1 MLKNP
6 FSFYDFLGYL
16 FPGLVCVIF
25 LKVVYSID
33 GEITLD
39 SLFNQGLV
47 TSFSWKDTV
56 QYTVLAYVVGHLISY
71 FSSLT
76 VEPYL
81 IWSYGYPSVFLLK
94 ENYNKNFFDI
104 NTKVG
109 KKGTYCWKLLVCI
122 LIFPICLASLFFGR
136 LLHFRYYVLKPLDS
150 YLQQNINKKIDSLLE
165 KLKLSQRDNDADVH
179 RVLMHYNYEHYANH
193 VKKYDNYIAL
203 YGFLRSLSLL
213 CSSIFIFLFAIEV
226 KTINPEASIDWN
238 AVIILAVLFCVT
250 YLYYL
255 GFVKFY
261 RRYTLENLMSILV
274 DEQLNGAIDNQ
285 ANNDNNN
292 ENVANGNVG

>member
-25 LKVVYSID
+25 LKVVCSID
-33 GEITLD
+33 GDIKIDTLYH
-39 SLFNQGLV
+39 QGLI

-94 ENYNKNFFDI
+94 ENYDKNFFDI

-109 KKGTYCWKLLVCI
+109 KVGTYCWKLLVCI
-122 LIFPICLASLFFGR
+122 LIFPICLASLFFGH
-136 LLHFRYYVLKPLDS
+136 LLHFRFYVLKPLDS

-165 KLKLSQRDNDADVH
+165 KLKLSQRGNGADVH

-193 VKKYDNYIAL
+193 IRKYDNYIAL
-203 YGFLRSLSLL
+203 YGFLRSLCLL
-213 CSSIFIFLFAIEV
+213 CSSIFIFLFIIEV
-226 KTINPEASIDWN
+226 KNIDFNLPINWN
-238 AVIILAVLFCVT
+238 SVFILAILFCVT

-255 GFVKFY
+255 GFIKF
-261 RRYTLENLMSILV
+261 
-274 DEQLNGAIDNQ
+274 
-285 ANNDNNN
+285 
-292 ENVANGNVG
+292 

>member
-47 TSFSWKDTV
+47 ISFSWKDTV
-56 QYTVLAYVVGHLISY
+56 QYTVLAYVAGHLISY

-109 KKGTYCWKLLVCI
+109 KTGTYCWKLLVCI

-193 VKKYDNYIAL
+193 VRKYDNYIAL

-213 CSSIFIFLFAIEV
+213 CSSIFIFLFIAEL
-226 KTINPEASIDWN
+226 KTIDSNDTIDWK
-238 AVIILAVLFCVT
+238 AIFVLSALFCVT

-255 GFVKFY
+255 GFIKFY

-274 DEQLNGAIDNQ
+274 DDKFNGDITVQ
-285 ANNDNNN
+285 ANNNAPNR
-292 ENVANGNVG
+292 AN

>member
-25 LKVVYSID
+25 LKMIVSID
-33 GEITLD
+33 GAITID
-39 SLFNQGLV
+39 SIFLHGLV
-47 TSFSWKDTV
+47 SSFSWKDTV
-56 QYTVLAYVVGHLISY
+56 QYTVLAYVVGHLVSY

-81 IWSYGYPSVFLLK
+81 IWSYGYPSVFLMK
-94 ENYNKNFFDI
+94 ENYDKKFYEI
-104 NTKVG
+104 NHNVG
-109 KKGTYCWKLLVCI
+109 RFGTYCWKTLVCI

-136 LLHFRYYVLKPLDS
+136 LLHFKYYVLKPLDS
-150 YLQQNINKKIDSLLE
+150 YLRDNINKKIDSFLSA
-165 KLKLSQRDNDADVH
+165 LKLSHRDSDADVH
-179 RVLMHYNYEHYANH
+179 RIIMHYNYEHYTNH
-193 VKKYDNYIAL
+193 VRKYDNYIAL

-213 CSSIFIFLFAIEV
+213 CSSIFIFLFIAEL
-226 KTINPEASIDWN
+226 KTIDSHDTIDWK
-238 AVIILAVLFCVT
+238 AIFILSALFCVT

-255 GFVKFY
+255 GFIKFY

-274 DEQLNGAIDNQ
+274 DDKFNGDITVQ
-285 ANNDNNN
+285 ANNNAPNR
-292 ENVANGNVG
+292 AN

>member
-25 LKVVYSID
+25 LKVVCSID
-33 GEITLD
+33 GDIKIDTL
-39 SLFNQGLV
+39 SHQGLI

-56 QYTVLAYVVGHLISY
+56 QYTILAYVVGHLISY

-94 ENYNKNFFDI
+94 ENYDKNFFDI

-109 KKGTYCWKLLVCI
+109 KVGTYCWKLLVCI
-122 LIFPICLASLFFGR
+122 LIFPICLASLFFGH
-136 LLHFRYYVLKPLDS
+136 LLHFRFYVLKPLDS

-165 KLKLSQRDNDADVH
+165 KLKLSQRGNGADVH

-193 VKKYDNYIAL
+193 IRKYDNYIAL
-203 YGFLRSLSLL
+203 YGFLRSLCLL
-213 CSSIFIFLFAIEV
+213 CSSIFIFLFIIEV
-226 KTINPEASIDWN
+226 KNIDFNLPINWN
-238 AVIILAVLFCVT
+238 SVFILAILFCVT

-255 GFVKFY
+255 GFIKFY

-274 DEQLNGAIDNQ
+274 DDNFNGDI
-285 ANNDNNN
+285 
-292 ENVANGNVG
+292 GN

>member
-81 IWSYGYPSVFLLK
+81 IWSYGYPSVFLLN

-109 KKGTYCWKLLVCI
+109 KTGTYCWKLLVCI

-165 KLKLSQRDNDADVH
+165 KLKLSQRDNNADVH

-193 VKKYDNYIAL
+193 VRKYDNYIAL

-213 CSSIFIFLFAIEV
+213 CSSIFIFLFIAEL
-226 KTINPEASIDWN
+226 KTIDSNNTIDWK
-238 AVIILAVLFCVT
+238 AIFILSALFCVT

-255 GFVKFY
+255 GFIKFY

-274 DEQLNGAIDNQ
+274 DDKFNGDITVQ
-285 ANNDNNN
+285 ANNNAPNR
-292 ENVANGNVG
+292 AN

>member
-193 VKKYDNYIAL
+193 VRKYDNYIAL

-213 CSSIFIFLFAIEV
+213 CSSIFIFLFIAEL
-226 KTINPEASIDWN
+226 KTIDSNNTIDWK
-238 AVIILAVLFCVT
+238 AIFILSALFCVT

-255 GFVKFY
+255 GFIKFY

-274 DEQLNGAIDNQ
+274 DDKFNGDITVQ
-285 ANNDNNN
+285 ANNNAPNR
-292 ENVANGNVG
+292 AN

>member
-25 LKVVYSID
+25 LKVVCSID
-33 GEITLD
+33 GDIKIDTL
-39 SLFNQGLV
+39 SHQGLI

-56 QYTVLAYVVGHLISY
+56 QYTILAYVVGHLISY

-94 ENYNKNFFDI
+94 ENYDKNFFDI

-109 KKGTYCWKLLVCI
+109 KVGAYCWKLLVCI
-122 LIFPICLASLFFGR
+122 LIFPICLASLFFGH
-136 LLHFRYYVLKPLDS
+136 LLHFRFYVLKPLDS

-165 KLKLSQRDNDADVH
+165 KLKLSQRGNGADVH

-193 VKKYDNYIAL
+193 IRKYDNYIAL
-203 YGFLRSLSLL
+203 YGFLRSLCLL
-213 CSSIFIFLFAIEV
+213 CSSIFIFLFIIEV
-226 KTINPEASIDWN
+226 KNIDFNLPINWN
-238 AVIILAVLFCVT
+238 SVFILAILFCVT

-255 GFVKFY
+255 GFIKFY

-274 DEQLNGAIDNQ
+274 DDNFNGDI
-285 ANNDNNN
+285 
-292 ENVANGNVG
+292 GN

>member
-25 LKVVYSID
+25 LKVVCSID
-33 GEITLD
+33 GDIKIDTLYH
-39 SLFNQGLV
+39 QGLI

-94 ENYNKNFFDI
+94 ENYDKNFFDI

-109 KKGTYCWKLLVCI
+109 KVGTYCWKLLVCI
-122 LIFPICLASLFFGR
+122 LIFPICLASLFFGH
-136 LLHFRYYVLKPLDS
+136 LLHFRFYVLKPLDS

-165 KLKLSQRDNDADVH
+165 KLKLSQRGNGADVH

-193 VKKYDNYIAL
+193 IRKYDNYIAL
-203 YGFLRSLSLL
+203 YGFFRSLCLL
-213 CSSIFIFLFAIEV
+213 CSSIFIFLFIIEV
-226 KTINPEASIDWN
+226 KNIDFNLPINWN
-238 AVIILAVLFCVT
+238 SVFILAILFCVT

-255 GFVKFY
+255 GFIKFY
-261 RRYTLENLMSILV
+261 RRYTLEYLMSILV
-274 DEQLNGAIDNQ
+274 DDNFNGDI
-285 ANNDNNN
+285 
-292 ENVANGNVG
+292 GN

>member
-109 KKGTYCWKLLVCI
+109 KTGTYCWKLLVCI

-165 KLKLSQRDNDADVH
+165 KLKLSQRDNNADVH

-193 VKKYDNYIAL
+193 VRKYDNYIAL

-213 CSSIFIFLFAIEV
+213 CSSIFIFLFIAEL
-226 KTINPEASIDWN
+226 KTIDSNNTIDWK
-238 AVIILAVLFCVT
+238 AIFILSALFCVT

-255 GFVKFY
+255 GFIKFY

-274 DEQLNGAIDNQ
+274 DDKFNGDITVQ
-285 ANNDNNN
+285 ANNNAPNR
-292 ENVANGNVG
+292 AN

>member
-25 LKVVYSID
+25 LKVVYAID

-81 IWSYGYPSVFLLK
+81 IWSYGYPSVFLLN

-109 KKGTYCWKLLVCI
+109 KTGTYCWKLLVCI

-150 YLQQNINKKIDSLLE
+150 YLQRNINKKIDSLLE
-165 KLKLSQRDNDADVH
+165 KLKLSQRDNNADVH

-193 VKKYDNYIAL
+193 VRKYDNYIAL

-213 CSSIFIFLFAIEV
+213 CSSIFIFLFIAEL
-226 KTINPEASIDWN
+226 KTIDSNNTIDWK
-238 AVIILAVLFCVT
+238 AIFILSAFFCVT

-255 GFVKFY
+255 GFIKFY

-274 DEQLNGAIDNQ
+274 DDTFDGDITVQ
-285 ANNDNNN
+285 ANNNAPNR
-292 ENVANGNVG
+292 AN

>member
-81 IWSYGYPSVFLLK
+81 IWSYGYPSVFLLN

-109 KKGTYCWKLLVCI
+109 KTGTYCWKLLVCI

-193 VKKYDNYIAL
+193 VRKYDNYVAL

-213 CSSIFIFLFAIEV
+213 CSSIFIFLFIAEL
-226 KTINPEASIDWN
+226 KTIDSNNTIDWK
-238 AVIILAVLFCVT
+238 AIFILSALFCVT

-255 GFVKFY
+255 GFIKFY

-274 DEQLNGAIDNQ
+274 DDKFNGDITVQ
-285 ANNDNNN
+285 ANNNAPNR
-292 ENVANGNVG
+292 AN

>member
-16 FPGLVCVIF
+16 FPGLICVIF
-25 LKVVYSID
+25 LKVIFAIS
-33 GEITLD
+33 GPITID
-39 SLFNQGLV
+39 SLIKQGW
-47 TSFSWKDTV
+47 TMSFSWKDTV
-56 QYTVLAYVVGHLISY
+56 QYTVLGYVVGHLVSY

-81 IWSYGYPSVFLLK
+81 IWSYGYPSVFLLR
-94 ENYNKNFFDI
+94 ENYDKNFFEI
-104 NTKVG
+104 NIKVG
-109 KKGTYCWKLLVCI
+109 KIGTYCWKGLVCI

-150 YLQQNINKKIDSLLE
+150 YLQNNINKKIDSLLST
-165 KLKLSQRDNDADVH
+165 LKLSNRENGADVH
-179 RVLMHYNYEHYANH
+179 RIIMHYNYENYANH
-193 VKKYDNYIAL
+193 VRKYDNYVAL

-213 CSSIFIFLFAIEV
+213 CSSIFILLFIF
-226 KTINPEASIDWN
+226 KLRTIDFCGPVDWKSIF
-238 AVIILAVLFCVT
+238 ILAILFCVT

-255 GFVKFY
+255 GFIKFY

-274 DEQLNGAIDNQ
+274 DEQFEGSINSQ
-285 ANNDNNN
+285 
-292 ENVANGNVG
+292 

>member
-25 LKVVYSID
+25 LKVVCSID
-33 GEITLD
+33 GDIKIDTLYH
-39 SLFNQGLV
+39 QGLI

-94 ENYNKNFFDI
+94 ENYDKNFFDI
-104 NTKVG
+104 NTKV
-109 KKGTYCWKLLVCI
+109 GTYCWKLLVCI
-122 LIFPICLASLFFGR
+122 LIFPICLASLFFGH
-136 LLHFRYYVLKPLDS
+136 LLHFRFYVLKPLDS

-165 KLKLSQRDNDADVH
+165 KLKLSQRGNGADVH

-193 VKKYDNYIAL
+193 IRKYDNYIAL
-203 YGFLRSLSLL
+203 YGFLRSLCLL
-213 CSSIFIFLFAIEV
+213 CSSIFIFLFIIEV
-226 KTINPEASIDWN
+226 KNIDFNLPINWN
-238 AVIILAVLFCVT
+238 SVFILAILFCVT

-255 GFVKFY
+255 GFIKFY

-274 DEQLNGAIDNQ
+274 DDNFNGDI
-285 ANNDNNN
+285 
-292 ENVANGNVG
+292 GN

>member
-1 MLKNP
+1 M
-6 FSFYDFLGYL
+6 
-16 FPGLVCVIF
+16 
-25 LKVVYSID
+25 
-33 GEITLD
+33 
-39 SLFNQGLV
+39 
-47 TSFSWKDTV
+47 
-56 QYTVLAYVVGHLISY
+56 AYVVGHLISY

-109 KKGTYCWKLLVCI
+109 KTGTYCWKLLVCI

-193 VKKYDNYIAL
+193 VRKYDNYIAL

-213 CSSIFIFLFAIEV
+213 CSSIFIFLFIAEL
-226 KTINPEASIDWN
+226 KTIDSNNTIDWK
-238 AVIILAVLFCVT
+238 AIFILSALFCVT

-255 GFVKFY
+255 GFIKFY

-274 DEQLNGAIDNQ
+274 DDKFNGDIDNH

-292 ENVANGNVG
+292 ENVANENVANENVG

>member
-1 MLKNP
+1 M
-6 FSFYDFLGYL
+6 
-16 FPGLVCVIF
+16 
-25 LKVVYSID
+25 
-33 GEITLD
+33 
-39 SLFNQGLV
+39 
-47 TSFSWKDTV
+47 
-56 QYTVLAYVVGHLISY
+56 
-71 FSSLT
+71 
-76 VEPYL
+76 

-193 VKKYDNYIAL
+193 VSKYDNYIAL

-213 CSSIFIFLFAIEV
+213 CSSIFIFLFVIEV
-226 KTINPEASIDWN
+226 KTIDFAASIDWN
-238 AVIILAVLFCVT
+238 AVIILAALFCVT

-255 GFVKFY
+255 GFIKFY

-274 DEQLNGAIDNQ
+274 DEQLNGAIENQ

-292 ENVANGNVG
+292 ENVANGNEG

>member
-81 IWSYGYPSVFLLK
+81 IWSYGYPSVFLLN

-109 KKGTYCWKLLVCI
+109 KPGTYSWKLLVCI

-193 VKKYDNYIAL
+193 VRKYDNYVAL

-213 CSSIFIFLFAIEV
+213 CSSIFIFLFIAEL
-226 KTINPEASIDWN
+226 KTIDSNNTIDWK
-238 AVIILAVLFCVT
+238 AIFILSAFFCVT

-255 GFVKFY
+255 GFIKFY

-274 DEQLNGAIDNQ
+274 DDKFDGDITVQ
-285 ANNDNNN
+285 ANNNAPNR
-292 ENVANGNVG
+292 AN